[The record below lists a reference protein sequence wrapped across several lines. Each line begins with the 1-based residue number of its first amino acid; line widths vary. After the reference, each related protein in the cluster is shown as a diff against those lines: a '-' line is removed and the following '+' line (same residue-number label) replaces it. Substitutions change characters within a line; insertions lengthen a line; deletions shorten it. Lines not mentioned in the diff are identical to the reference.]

1 MPDTDAA
8 LKFLTENAEG
18 DLVAWR
24 HQIDATRRFGVSC
37 AEAEGLILRAGL
49 LPMRYQRNR
58 SMISAAQQQQ
68 LFRSR
73 VAVVGCGG
81 LGGYVLEELARMG
94 VGSLVAIDPDVFEEH
109 NLNRQL
115 LSSPSTLGAS
125 KAVAAARRIADV
137 NPAVDVRV
145 VDEPFT
151 LDRADALVA
160 GVAVAVDALDSVETR
175 LTLAAGCARLGIPLV
190 SGTIAG
196 WFGYVTTVFPGE
208 HTLER
213 LYSRFTG
220 GRGIEADLGNPSFTP
235 AAVASLQVAET
246 VKVLLGTGALL
257 RNKVLCVNLLDME
270 IESVTMEVPP
280 ATGP

>member
-1 MPDTDAA
+1 MADTDAA

-18 DLVAWR
+18 DLVSWL
-24 HQIDATRRFGVSC
+24 HQMEATRRFGVSY
-37 AEAEGLILRAGL
+37 AEAESLIFRAGL

-58 SMISAAQQQQ
+58 WMISSAQQQQ

-81 LGGYVLEELARMG
+81 LGGYALEELARMG
-94 VGSLVAIDPDVFEEH
+94 VGHLVAIDPDAFEEH

-115 LSSPSTLGAS
+115 LSSPSTLGTN
-125 KAVAAARRIADV
+125 KALAAARRIADV
-137 NPAVDVRV
+137 NPAVEVRAV
-145 VDEPFT
+145 QAPFT
-151 LDRADALVA
+151 PDRADALIA
-160 GVAVAVDALDSVETR
+160 GAAAVVDALDSVETR
-175 LTLAAGCARLGIPLV
+175 LRLAAGCAKLGIPLV

-208 HTLER
+208 QTLER
-213 LYSRFTG
+213 LYSCWTG
-220 GRGIEADLGNPSFTP
+220 GRGIEADVGNPAFTP

-246 VKVLLGTGALL
+246 VKVLLATGTLL

-270 IESVTMEVPP
+270 FESVTMEAPP
-280 ATGP
+280 ATRP

>member
-1 MPDTDAA
+1 
-8 LKFLTENAEG
+8 
-18 DLVAWR
+18 
-24 HQIDATRRFGVSC
+24 
-37 AEAEGLILRAGL
+37 
-49 LPMRYQRNR
+49 
-58 SMISAAQQQQ
+58 
-68 LFRSR
+68 
-73 VAVVGCGG
+73 
-81 LGGYVLEELARMG
+81 
-94 VGSLVAIDPDVFEEH
+94 
-109 NLNRQL
+109 L
-115 LSSPSTLGAS
+115 LSSPSTLGVS

-160 GVAVAVDALDSVETR
+160 GVAVTVDALDSVEMR
-175 LTLAAGCARLGIPLV
+175 LTLAAGCAKLGIPLV

-208 HTLER
+208 RTLER